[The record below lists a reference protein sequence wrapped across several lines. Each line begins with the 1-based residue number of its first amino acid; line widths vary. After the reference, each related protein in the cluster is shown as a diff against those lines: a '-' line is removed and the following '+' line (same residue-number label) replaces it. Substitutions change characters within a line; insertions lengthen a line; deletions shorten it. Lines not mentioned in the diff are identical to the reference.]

1 MNSEKKNVMTIF
13 GGHSMEYYAGC
24 RAFGDAIGNIDREIF
39 NVIKVG
45 ITPDGQ
51 WLLTD
56 ATTEEIKDGDAWLK
70 RSDNRPAFITPIYGN
85 NDLIILEGDKYTTVH
100 IDIAFPLI
108 AGYGG
113 EDGRIQGLLDLAG
126 IPYVGS
132 GMLASACGLD
142 KEITRMFADLC
153 GLKQPECVILRKTD
167 YRKDHTDLQSFI
179 YFGYPVFVKPANGG
193 TSVGITRAC
202 NEKELA
208 AGIEEAFLFDD
219 KILIEQQI
227 TGTEIKVAVMGNQ
240 QLEFGALCQL
250 EVPEGAINDYETK
263 QTSVSKKTIPA
274 ELDQDL
280 AAEFIRQSEQIYKKL
295 DCRGLARVDF
305 FLTKDGQIYFN
316 EINTVPG
323 LGEHS
328 IYSIMFEKTGVG
340 FKEMLTK
347 LIFTALEN

>member
-132 GMLASACGLD
+132 GMLASACGF
-142 KEITRMFADLC
+142 R
-153 GLKQPECVILRKTD
+153 QR
-167 YRKDHTDLQSFI
+167 DHKNVCRLM
-179 YFGYPVFVKPANGG
+179 
-193 TSVGITRAC
+193 R
-202 NEKELA
+202 
-208 AGIEEAFLFDD
+208 IET
-219 KILIEQQI
+219 
-227 TGTEIKVAVMGNQ
+227 TGM
-240 QLEFGALCQL
+240 C
-250 EVPEGAINDYETK
+250 D
-263 QTSVSKKTIPA
+263 
-274 ELDQDL
+274 
-280 AAEFIRQSEQIYKKL
+280 
-295 DCRGLARVDF
+295 
-305 FLTKDGQIYFN
+305 LTKNRLQKGSYRSPVLHLFWISRFCEASQWRHIGRDNQ
-316 EINTVPG
+316 
-323 LGEHS
+323 S
-328 IYSIMFEKTGVG
+328 MQRKRTGSR
-340 FKEMLTK
+340 
-347 LIFTALEN
+347 N

>member
-126 IPYVGS
+126 IPYVDQEC
-132 GMLASACGLD
+132 LL
-142 KEITRMFADLC
+142 RHAD
-153 GLKQPECVILRKTD
+153 
-167 YRKDHTDLQSFI
+167 
-179 YFGYPVFVKPANGG
+179 
-193 TSVGITRAC
+193 
-202 NEKELA
+202 
-208 AGIEEAFLFDD
+208 
-219 KILIEQQI
+219 
-227 TGTEIKVAVMGNQ
+227 
-240 QLEFGALCQL
+240 
-250 EVPEGAINDYETK
+250 
-263 QTSVSKKTIPA
+263 
-274 ELDQDL
+274 
-280 AAEFIRQSEQIYKKL
+280 
-295 DCRGLARVDF
+295 
-305 FLTKDGQIYFN
+305 
-316 EINTVPG
+316 
-323 LGEHS
+323 
-328 IYSIMFEKTGVG
+328 
-340 FKEMLTK
+340 
-347 LIFTALEN
+347 